1 MLYFKTIEPST
12 LELLRRLMQ
21 EPLLKDTRLVGG
33 TALAL
38 QLGHRSSVDLDL
50 FGHFSC
56 DDIQLRQMLASHGKI
71 QVISSSPNVKIFT
84 INDVKVDIVNY
95 DSPWIE
101 EMVVH
106 EDLRLASIAEIA
118 AMKVRAIMGRGTRK
132 DFVDIYFLLQQFS
145 IFQIMDFYH
154 QKYPDFNDFIA
165 VKSLT
170 YFDDAEQA
178 PMPVMH
184 DETSWETMKELIIK
198 CVKRL
203 VE

>member
-1 MLYFKTIEPST
+1 MLYFETIESST
-12 LELLRRLMQ
+12 LDLLRGLMR

-56 DDIQLRQMLASHGKI
+56 DDIQLRTMLASYGKI
-71 QVISSSPNVKIFT
+71 QVISSSANVKIFT

-101 EMVVH
+101 DIVVH
-106 EDLRLASIAEIA
+106 EELRLASIAEIA
-118 AMKVRAIMGRGTRK
+118 AMKIRAIIGRGTKK
-132 DFVDIYFLLQQFS
+132 DFVDIYYLLQQFS

-154 QKYPDFNDFIA
+154 KKYPDFNDFIA

-170 YFDDAEQA
+170 FFDDAEQV
-178 PMPVMH
+178 PMPMMH
-184 DETSWETMKELIIK
+184 DETSWETMKEQIK
-198 CVKRL
+198 KSVKQL
-203 VE
+203 TE

>member
-12 LELLRRLMQ
+12 LELLQGLMQ

-56 DDIQLRQMLASHGKI
+56 DDIQLRQMLAAHGKI
-71 QVISSSPNVKIFT
+71 QVISCSPNVKIFT

-106 EDLRLASIAEIA
+106 DDLRLASIAEIA

-132 DFVDIYFLLQQFS
+132 DFVDMYFLLQQFS

-154 QKYPDFNDFIA
+154 KKYPDFNDFIA

-170 YFDDAEQA
+170 YFDDAEQV
-178 PMPVMH
+178 PMPLMH
-184 DETSWETMKELIIK
+184 DKTSWETMKALIIK
-198 CVKRL
+198 CVKQL

>member
-1 MLYFKTIEPST
+1 MLHFETIESST
-12 LELLRRLMQ
+12 LDLLRGLMR

-56 DDIQLRQMLASHGKI
+56 DDIQLRTMLASYGRI
-71 QVISSSPNVKIFT
+71 QVISSSANVKIFT

-101 EMVVH
+101 DMVVH
-106 EDLRLASIAEIA
+106 EELRLASMAEIA
-118 AMKVRAIMGRGTRK
+118 AMKIRAIIGRGTRK
-132 DFVDIYFLLQQFS
+132 DFVDIYFLLQQFT

-154 QKYPDFNDFIA
+154 KKYPDFNDFIA

-170 YFDDAEQA
+170 FFDDAEQV
-178 PMPVMH
+178 PMPMMH
-184 DETSWETMKELIIK
+184 DETSWETMKEQIK
-198 CVKRL
+198 KSVKQL
-203 VE
+203 TE

>member
-1 MLYFKTIEPST
+1 MLYFETIEPST
-12 LELLRRLMQ
+12 LELLSGLMK
-21 EPLLKDTRLVGG
+21 EPVLKDTRLVGG

-56 DDIQLRQMLASHGKI
+56 DDIQLRQMLATHGKI
-71 QVISSSPNVKIFT
+71 QVISSSSNVKIFT

-95 DSPWIE
+95 DAPWID
-101 EMVVH
+101 EMVSH
-106 EDLRLASIAEIA
+106 EEFRLASVAEIA

-132 DFVDIYFLLQQFS
+132 DFVDMYFLLQQFS

-154 QKYPDFNDFIA
+154 EKYPDFNDFIA
-165 VKSLT
+165 VKNLT
-170 YFDDAEQA
+170 YFDDAEQV

-184 DETSWETMKELIIK
+184 DGTSWVTMKEQIIK
-198 CVKRL
+198 CVKQL

>member
-1 MLYFKTIEPST
+1 M
-12 LELLRRLMQ
+12 R

-56 DDIQLRQMLASHGKI
+56 DDVQLRTMLASYGKI
-71 QVISSSPNVKIFT
+71 QVISSSANVKIFT

-101 EMVVH
+101 DMVVH
-106 EDLRLASIAEIA
+106 EELRLASMAEIA
-118 AMKVRAIMGRGTRK
+118 AMKIRAIIGRGTRK
-132 DFVDIYFLLQQFS
+132 DFVDIYFLLQQFT

-154 QKYPDFNDFIA
+154 KKYPDFNDFIA

-170 YFDDAEQA
+170 FFDDAEQV
-178 PMPVMH
+178 PMPMMH
-184 DETSWETMKELIIK
+184 DETSWETMKEQIK
-198 CVKRL
+198 NSVKQL
-203 VE
+203 TE

>member
-1 MLYFKTIEPST
+1 MLHFETIESST
-12 LELLRRLMQ
+12 LDLLRGLMR

-56 DDIQLRQMLASHGKI
+56 DDIQLRTMLASYGRI
-71 QVISSSPNVKIFT
+71 QVISSSANVKIFT

-101 EMVVH
+101 DMVVH
-106 EDLRLASIAEIA
+106 EELRLASMAEIA
-118 AMKVRAIMGRGTRK
+118 AMKIRAIIGRGTRK
-132 DFVDIYFLLQQFS
+132 DFVDIYFLLQQFT

-154 QKYPDFNDFIA
+154 KKYPDFNDFIA

-170 YFDDAEQA
+170 FFDDAEQV
-178 PMPVMH
+178 PMPMMH
-184 DETSWETMKELIIK
+184 DETSWETMKEQIK
-198 CVKRL
+198 NSVKQL
-203 VE
+203 TE